1 MTTKDGFILA
11 MQRIPRGREEK
22 ETIAPKQVVF
32 LQHGILADA
41 TNWVMDTPTR
51 SLAYILA
58 DQGFDVWLGNNR
70 GNDYSKR
77 HVKYHPYQWQFW
89 NWRSA
94 CENVPLP
101 SYVLNYKRRI
111 VEGSKWDFFFA
122 AILGP
127 IFPSILL

>member
-11 MQRIPRGREEK
+11 MQRIPRGREES
-22 ETIAPKQVVF
+22 EITAPKQVVF

-41 TNWVMDTPTR
+41 TNWVMDSPTQ

-58 DQGFDVWLGNNR
+58 DQGFDVWLGNIR

-89 NWRSA
+89 NWRSV
-94 CENVPLP
+94 CE
-101 SYVLNYKRRI
+101 KFTR
-111 VEGSKWDFFFA
+111 FFSQGWNGTFCRYF
-122 AILGP
+122 LGP
-127 IFPSILL
+127 IFPSRRSCL